1 MQNFCPMKFDKIDK
15 LVKTYKELLAET
27 GYSKEYTYYELVYN
41 VTAFEGS
48 LLTES
53 EVVDLLKYGE
63 APKKKPE
70 KHVALVKDCYTAL
83 QYVLQMSKKKKPLTV
98 AVLHEIAARIM
109 AHTGGVCKGD
119 LENYDSSK
127 GDFRKGVVKNASRL
141 FPDYKRL
148 PFLMEQFCDDIT
160 KNIKLAENVEERSIL
175 SYNALYELLNVFP
188 FGEGNMCSAF
198 LIYNYIQALCDIP
211 VSFLYKVDGVRF
223 LAIFDQAR
231 TQGNP
236 HSYHVFCFKQYI
248 KFLEEEIAEM
258 RK

>member
-1 MQNFCPMKFDKIDK
+1 MKFDKIEK
-15 LVKTYKELLAET
+15 LVKEYKDLAAET
-27 GYSKEYTYYELVYN
+27 SYSKEYTYYELVYN

-63 APKKKPE
+63 KPKKKPE
-70 KHVALVKDCYTAL
+70 KHVIQVKDCYTAL
-83 QYVLQMSKKKKPLTV
+83 QYVLQMTRRKKPLTV
-98 AVLHEIAARIM
+98 DVLHEIAARVM
-109 AHTGGVCKGD
+109 ANTGGVCKGD

-127 GDFRKGVVKNASRL
+127 GEFRKGVVKNASRL

-148 PFLMEQFCDDIT
+148 PFIMEQFCDNVN
-160 KNIKLAENVEERSIL
+160 KNIRHTENAEERSIL
-175 SYNALYELLNVFP
+175 SYNALYEMLNVFP
-188 FGEGNMCSAF
+188 FGEGNISVAF
-198 LIYNYIQALCDIP
+198 LVYNYIQALCDLPI
-211 VSFLYKVDGVRF
+211 SFLYKVDGVRF

>member
-1 MQNFCPMKFDKIDK
+1 MKFDKVEK

-27 GYSKEYTYYELVYN
+27 GYNREYTFYELVYN

-70 KHVALVKDCYTAL
+70 KHIALVRDCYTAL
-83 QYVLQMSKKKKPLTV
+83 QYVLQMSRKKKPLTV
-98 AVLHEIAARIM
+98 EVLHEISARIM
-109 AHTGGVCKGD
+109 AHTGGICKGD

-127 GDFRKGVVKNASRL
+127 GEFRKGVVKNASRL

-148 PFLMEQFCDDIT
+148 PFLMEQFCDSLS
-160 KNIKLAENVEERSIL
+160 KNIRLAENVEERSLL

-188 FGEGNMCSAF
+188 FGEGNMCAAF
-198 LIYNYIQALCDIP
+198 LIYNYIQALCDLP

-231 TQGNP
+231 TMGNP

-258 RK
+258 NK